1 MEIMC
6 KDTQLTPDEYNT
18 LTVEEKD
25 DMNDLLNKVYY
36 SKDNQCDR
44 LAILAIRSR
53 AIVRFKEI
61 KDRRTN
67 QSDIMGWL

>member
-53 AIVRFKEI
+53 AIMRFKEI
-61 KDRRTN
+61 KDKRTN